1 MHPHQN
7 VVFGTPTEWSRL
19 GCPAT
24 NREYPKVV
32 HARPIVER
40 VQVEPA
46 GAPPA
51 GAAAAGVSIAGHFFN
66 NLRVVFVCKMEE
78 E

>member
-1 MHPHQN
+1 MWCL
-7 VVFGTPTEWSRL
+7 VRRRSGRGL
-19 GCPAT
+19 GARQRT
-24 NREYPKVV
+24 QKVV

-51 GAAAAGVSIAGHFFN
+51 GAAAAAGVSIAGHFFN
-66 NLRVVFVCKMEE
+66 NLRVLFVCKMEE